1 MNRTSLISL
10 AIVIVT
16 AVMGSEVNAQEKQL
30 SVGPALEFGGGGT
43 SFGIKAKIGVSPQ
56 FSVRP
61 MILFGYKPSVTRG
74 DIVKGSSTVIINGSP
89 TNFPVVDNNTPGRRT
104 ENEALQD
111 PFFQASADNSISNV
125 GTGVGYGVGVTYD
138 FKSPDGKISG
148 YVGPRVLFASAS
160 GSGTFNNVAYTSN
173 TTETN
178 IGLTAGADY
187 AISSDITAGLSATY
201 DFARS
206 GSFNQSFNGGTF
218 TAPLSGGNFK
228 VGVNFGYNF

>member
-10 AIVIVT
+10 AIVVMT
-16 AVMGSEVNAQEKQL
+16 AVMASEVNAQEKQL
-30 SVGPALEFGGGGT
+30 SVGPAIEFGGGGT
-43 SFGIKAKIGVSPQ
+43 SFGINGKIGVSPQ

-74 DIVKGSSTVIINGSP
+74 DIVKGSFTAKGSSTSSP
-89 TNFPVVDNNTPGRRT
+89 VPDNKTQNDL
-104 ENEALQD
+104 LQN
-111 PFFQASADNSISNV
+111 PIFQAQADNLISNV
-125 GTGVGYGVGVTYD
+125 GTGIAYGLGVTYD

-160 GSGTFNNVAYTSN
+160 GSGTFINGGSYTTN

-206 GSFNQSFNGGTF
+206 GTASATDNNGTSS
-218 TAPLSGGNFK
+218 APLSGGNFK